1 MRSINL
7 GIRIKQ
13 DTILT
18 VTLPAADGDVVV
30 QIARGDSTQFQR
42 LASQDGLRFQIP
54 LTQGDYVLV
63 VDSTY
68 PPSADNPVTIGTD
81 QDVAFWSAAHPVP
94 QSGLRGWA
102 SGIGRAITNFDPKD
116 PWPQPPLAAV
126 PGDVDLDGF
135 LTSNS
140 PITGTMRQLLDAFT
154 GKGPVSPGAAPVTR
168 ALLIGIDRYN
178 DGGGQDGAIYK
189 DLHGCVHDVLEV
201 EKLLRRQIPDVR
213 ITRLIA
219 PRPDGPGNDLAT
231 PPDRIP
237 TYANIV
243 AAWKQVIDDA
253 RPNDIVYIHYSGHG
267 GRARTRFPDYKPRGI
282 DESLAPCDINDRK
295 HGRYLRDVEIATLLQ
310 CMAQREL
317 LTTLVL
323 DSCHSGDATRTNE
336 AQARRG
342 VCNDMEPRSSDAL
355 NSEVATMDEL
365 NAVASQLAQ
374 SPFGPDATWRIDPSL
389 GRATSYNTV
398 IAACRGHEAAYE
410 YAPEGTVRCGALTYF
425 WLKALAERSPATT
438 YRRVY
443 DQVYGNV
450 HNVFASQS
458 PLILGEQDRLVLG
471 TGIMK
476 QRPSVPVV
484 RVAQDEITLRAGAAM
499 QIEAGMRLAIVPPG
513 QMPELVDL
521 ARMAEV
527 EVTRVVDGATS
538 LARRVPRERSE
549 GQIEPPIEIAIGA
562 QGIIRSYPLR
572 MQRAVRLCLEE
583 SVPVEAFERL
593 AATIAHDTRRL
604 LVVAGTE
611 GADYQVFIND
621 GRYQICDKAGAT
633 LPHVPALPI
642 ASDNAAG
649 KVVDQLVH
657 LTRYSNALGLANS
670 DPSAPLTGK
679 LEIELLDLPGYAPGT
694 PGPLRPVPL
703 PPGPAR
709 FQHDMYFCLR
719 VRNGSQQH
727 LQVAIIDLQPN
738 WAIGTL
744 VPDAP
749 QLSPGETRDI
759 ALHAM
764 LTDPGCATG
773 REVLKVL
780 GTVDHVDPGLLTL
793 PALGQ
798 AYLRKSPR
806 AHESV
811 LDKLFR
817 ILEDPLTEQRQVG
830 FPRTPSSGWTV
841 AQTELEIYR
850 QPAALVAAGG

>member
-7 GIRIKQ
+7 GLRIKQ
-13 DTILT
+13 NTTLT
-18 VTLPAADGDVVV
+18 VTLPAADADAVV
-30 QIARGDSTQFQR
+30 QIARGDSTQFQPI
-42 LASQDGLRFQIP
+42 ASQDGLRYQVA
-54 LTQGDYVLV
+54 LTSGDYVLV

-68 PPSADNPVTIGTD
+68 PPSADKPFTIATD

-102 SGIGRAITNFDPKD
+102 SGIGRVITNIDPKD
-116 PWPQPPLAAV
+116 PWPQPPLTAV
-126 PGDVDLDGF
+126 PGDTFLNGF

-140 PITGTMRQLLDAFT
+140 PIAGTMRQLLDAFT
-154 GKGPVSPGAAPVTR
+154 GKGAVASGAEPVTH
-168 ALLIGIDRYN
+168 ALLIGIDRYH

-201 EKLLRRQIPDVR
+201 EKLLRHQIPDVR

-231 PPDRIP
+231 PPDRVP
-237 TYANIV
+237 TYTNIV
-243 AAWKQVIDDA
+243 AAWKQVIDAA
-253 RPNDIVYIHYSGHG
+253 RPHDIVYIHYSGHG
-267 GRARTRFPDYKPRGI
+267 GRAKTRFSDYKPSGI
-282 DESLAPCDINDRK
+282 DESIAPCDINDRT

-310 CMAQREL
+310 RMAKREL
-317 LTTLVL
+317 LTTVVL
-323 DSCHSGDATRTNE
+323 DSCYAGGATRTDE

-342 VCNDMEPRSSDAL
+342 VRNDMEPRSSDAL

-365 NAVASQLAQ
+365 NAVANQLAH
-374 SPFGPDATWRIDPSL
+374 SPFGPDATWRIDPLL

-425 WLKALAERSPATT
+425 WLKALAERNSNTS

-450 HNVFASQS
+450 HNVFVNQS
-458 PLILGEQDRLVLG
+458 PVILGEQDRVVLG
-471 TGIMK
+471 TGITK

-484 RVAQDEITLRAGAAM
+484 RVDQDEITLRAGAAM

-513 QMPELVDL
+513 QLPELVDL

-538 LARRVPRERSE
+538 LARRVPRE
-549 GQIEPPIEIAIGA
+549 PPIEIAIGA

-572 MQRAVRLCLEE
+572 MQRAVRLCSEH
-583 SVPVEAFERL
+583 STPVEAFERL
-593 AATIAHDTRRL
+593 AATIAHDTRKL

-621 GRYQICDKAGAT
+621 GRYQVCDKAGAA

-649 KVVDQLVH
+649 KVVDLLVH
-657 LTRYSNALGLANS
+657 LTRYSNALGLINN

-694 PGPLRPVPL
+694 AAPLRPVPL
-703 PPGPAR
+703 LSGPAR
-709 FQHDMYFCLR
+709 FQHDLYFCLR

-727 LQVAIIDLQPN
+727 LQIAIIDLQPD
-738 WAIGTL
+738 WAIDTL

-749 QLSPGETRDI
+749 QLSPGEIRDI

-764 LTDPGCATG
+764 LTDPNFATG

-780 GTVDHVDPGLLTL
+780 GTIDHVDPELLKL
-793 PALGQ
+793 PALGH
-798 AYLRKSPR
+798 AYLPKGPR
-806 AHESV
+806 GYGESM
-811 LDKLFR
+811 LDELFR
-817 ILEDPLTEQRQVG
+817 ILQDPLTKQKKVG
-830 FPRTPSSGWTV
+830 FPSTPSSGWTV

-850 QPAALVAAGG
+850 